1 MTFQDLGL
9 SAPILRAVSEDGYE
23 TPTPIQAHAIPE
35 ALTGRDVLGCA
46 QTGTGKTC
54 AFALP
59 ILQRLEAGEPPMAAR
74 RAGGNRRERRQGMRG
89 RPPRA
94 LILCP
99 TRELADQIH
108 DSFVNYGR
116 HLRLRHAVIYG
127 GVGQGRQ
134 VTALRNGLDVLVA
147 TPGRL
152 LDLINQGHVDLSAV
166 ETLVLDEADRML
178 DMGFI
183 NDIRRVVSLVPE
195 KRQTLFFSATVSSEI
210 RRLADSMLDDPAR
223 IETAPESTTA
233 ESITQHLYFVEKVNK
248 PAMLT
253 RLFERGDM
261 GRTLIF
267 TRTKYGADKLT
278 RVLRKAKIKAEAIHG
293 NKSQNAR
300 TRAMDAFRVG
310 KIPVLVATDIASRG
324 IDVDEITHVV
334 NYDMPIEPESYVH
347 RIGRTARAGAS
358 GIAISLCSREE
369 LPLLRSVEKRTDA
382 RPEVQTDVPEF
393 TFTAPAPSSGGS
405 GNRRPAGGPAP
416 RKGGGWHKKNSWS
429 GSAKKNRR
437 RNTAGGNDGVDG
449 GRRFNDPK
457 PAEGSTNPRKKNT
470 SHGDRPANTTG
481 GGGGEGTRPWKRSKT
496 SQGGSNAGGGGGK
509 PGQGG
514 GKRRPAGGGAK
525 KRGKTGT
532 RSARSEGAG
541 NDGGPKRKQAGGPNR
556 PGKRGKG
563 AGPRGS
569 TGGRG

>member
-23 TPTPIQAHAIPE
+23 TPTPIQANAIPE

-59 ILQRLEAGEPPMAAR
+59 ILQRLEAGEPPMADR
-74 RAGGNRRERRQGMRG
+74 RTGGNRRERRQGMRG

-134 VTALRNGLDVLVA
+134 VTALRNGLDILVA

-152 LDLINQGHVDLSAV
+152 LDLINQGHVDLSAIEV
-166 ETLVLDEADRML
+166 LVLDEADRML

-183 NDIRRVVSLVPE
+183 NDIRRVVSLVPDD
-195 KRQTLFFSATVSSEI
+195 RQTLFFSATVSPDI
-210 RRLADSMLDDPAR
+210 RKLADSMLEDPAR

-261 GRTLIF
+261 GRTLVF

-358 GIAISLCSREE
+358 GIAVSFCSREE

-382 RPEVQTDVPEF
+382 KPEVQTDVPEL
-393 TFTAPAPSSGGS
+393 TFPAPAPSKGGS
-405 GNRRPAGGPAP
+405 GNRRPAGGGPTP
-416 RKGGGWHKKNSWS
+416 FKGGGWRKKDSSW
-429 GSAKKNRR
+429 GGAKKNRR
-437 RNTAGGNDGVDG
+437 RNTAGGGENPDG

-457 PAEGSTNPRKKNT
+457 PATGSAKPRKNT
-470 SHGDRPANTTG
+470 ASNGDRRANTA
-481 GGGGEGTRPWKRSKT
+481 GGGGEDSRPWKRSKQ
-496 SQGGSNAGGGGGK
+496 SQGGHGAGGGGGK

-514 GKRRPAGGGAK
+514 KHRPAGGGAKK

-532 RSARSEGAG
+532 RSPRPEGNG
-541 NDGGPKRKQAGGPNR
+541 SGPKRSHGGGSGR
-556 PGKRGKG
+556 PGKRGNG
-563 AGPRGS
+563 AGPRGR

>member
-1 MTFQDLGL
+1 MTFQELGL
-9 SAPILRAVSEDGYE
+9 STPILRAVTEDGYE

-59 ILQRLEAGEPPMAAR
+59 ILQRLDAGEPPVTAR
-74 RAGGNRRERRQGMRG
+74 PARGNRRERRQAMRG

-108 DSFVNYGR
+108 DSFVSYGR
-116 HLRLRHAVIYG
+116 HLRLRSAVIYG

-134 VTALRNGLDVLVA
+134 VTALRNGLDILVA

-152 LDLINQGHVDLSAV
+152 LDLINQGHVDLTAV
-166 ETLVLDEADRML
+166 EVLVLDEADRML

-183 NDIRRVVSLVPE
+183 NDIRRVVSIVPE
-195 KRQTLFFSATVSSEI
+195 DRQTLFFSATVSSDI
-210 RRLADSMLDDPAR
+210 RKLADSMLHDPAR

-233 ESITQHLYFVEKVNK
+233 DAITQHLYFVEKANK
-248 PAMLT
+248 PAMLA

-261 GRTLIF
+261 GRTLVF

-278 RVLRKAKIKAEAIHG
+278 RILRKAKIKAEAIHG
-293 NKSQNAR
+293 NKSQNVR

-358 GIAISLCSREE
+358 GIAVSFCSHEE
-369 LPLLRSVEKRTDA
+369 LPLLRSIEKRTDA
-382 RPEVQTDVPEF
+382 RPEVQTDVPEL
-393 TFTAPAPSSGGS
+393 TFPEPAPSKGTSGP
-405 GNRRPAGGPAP
+405 RKPGGPGQAAP
-416 RKGGGWHKKNSWS
+416 RKGGGWRKKESSWN
-429 GSAKKNRR
+429 ATKKNRR
-437 RNTAGGNDGVDG
+437 RNTPPGEGAPEGT
-449 GRRFNDPK
+449 RRFNDPK
-457 PAEGSTNPRKKNT
+457 PGPAAAPGRKKTKKKYGKNKGTENAGSDAGRPRKR
-470 SHGDRPANTTG
+470 GDAKSSGKKP
-481 GGGGEGTRPWKRSKT
+481 
-496 SQGGSNAGGGGGK
+496 GGSNAGGLGDSK
-509 PGQGG
+509 HPP
-514 GKRRPAGGGAK
+514 GKRAAK
-525 KRGKTGT
+525 KRG
-532 RSARSEGAG
+532 RSGPAASRG
-541 NDGGPKRKQAGGPNR
+541 DGGR
-556 PGKRGKG
+556 PGGGGRPGNRGKG
-563 AGPRGS
+563 GGPRS
-569 TGGRG
+569 RRG